1 VHVASEFNQ
10 LMDAASRAAWT
21 PSAGVTPSG
30 PTTTAHTL
38 LPPMA
43 VASSNAPRVAVI
55 TPVDAS
61 DSDSTPAIVDDG
73 ARNADDDDALDTDDQ
88 SEAAEATLRGQEPVP
103 AMATASVLPEPLAD
117 SPWQTPTR
125 LADYDDSLS
134 SAAGAPP
141 STSSSFS
148 AADAS
153 TELLSEVVGDRGVD
167 DAASTISENAA
178 VAGPQP
184 MPSAFNAPP
193 LLGADDDLEQSYS
206 LERSA
211 WAADQRAD
219 AKLNKYFAQAHGIR
233 QSTAK
238 VVRHAPSIGADGRL
252 FVSGVSADKAP
263 RLVVPSERVPALI
276 SATHERLDH
285 RSADAVRIELQ
296 KAFWWPRMHKQ
307 IDEWCARCP
316 ICATRL
322 RAQRPTPELASFPR
336 AARFAAIH
344 EWVDVFGPAESLHPD
359 DALEFNSKELR
370 SMCSAPRYAPDR
382 RRAVQ
387 QASEWPGGTVHSD
400 CEACAA
406 GALARSRRSHVGRRA
421 VASRV
426 DLHDNVARCAAA
438 CRRSSRV
445 RGGVSPYELTYGQA
459 PVSQEARALQAAA
472 PRAKFAIGEGAQA
485 AAAAKQAVEALASKA
500 HAARDKAA
508 AKPLAA
514 AQAAPTFALGDTV
527 WWRTPNRLPS
537 RRRLNRQKRF
547 GVYVVHLVDATNA
560 RVQLRVLATGRVVTD
575 RRAGRGGKPVWI
587 ATRRLTKTSGD
598 VTQPHGA
605 WIGSHDRNALP
616 SAERAAQAA
625 LDEKESMFRTAL
637 VRRPAYVKPDES
649 RPAAL
654 DIGDGRIVDVVA
666 LRQTPTG
673 PVATVILKNGRAVE
687 VEGKRYKRI
696 TRMARHLAPEVQRL
710 RARHAPDV
718 IEMAP

>member
-1 VHVASEFNQ
+1 
-10 LMDAASRAAWT
+10 MDAASRAAWT

-344 EWVDVFGPAESLHPD
+344 IDVMPMPLSAAGNTCALMIVDRTTGAARAVPMKTKSTADIVKAYQREWVDVFGPAESLHPD

-370 SMCSAPRYAPDR
+370 SMCRRHGTRLIDVAPYNKQANGLVERFIQTVK
-382 RRAVQ
+382 RAL
-387 QASEWPGGTVHSD
+387 
-400 CEACAA
+400 
-406 GALARSRRSHVGRRA
+406 LARLHGSDTRTWDEALSHVVSTYTTTA
-421 VASRV
+421 QA
-426 DLHDNVARCAAA
+426 
-438 CRRSSRV
+438 V
-445 RGGVSPYELTYGQA
+445 RGGVSPYELTYGQS
-459 PVSQEARALQAAA
+459 PVSIEARALQAAA
-472 PRAKFAIGEGAQA
+472 
-485 AAAAKQAVEALASKA
+485 VERK
-500 HAARDKAA
+500 
-508 AKPLAA
+508 
-514 AQAAPTFALGDTV
+514 
-527 WWRTPNRLPS
+527 
-537 RRRLNRQKRF
+537 LN
-547 GVYVVHLVDATNA
+547 LVC
-560 RVQLRVLATGRVVTD
+560 
-575 RRAGRGGKPVWI
+575 
-587 ATRRLTKTSGD
+587 
-598 VTQPHGA
+598 
-605 WIGSHDRNALP
+605 
-616 SAERAAQAA
+616 
-625 LDEKESMFRTAL
+625 F
-637 VRRPAYVKPDES
+637 
-649 RPAAL
+649 
-654 DIGDGRIVDVVA
+654 
-666 LRQTPTG
+666 
-673 PVATVILKNGRAVE
+673 
-687 VEGKRYKRI
+687 
-696 TRMARHLAPEVQRL
+696 
-710 RARHAPDV
+710 
-718 IEMAP
+718 